1 VKTGERAN
9 VWPAFLEY
17 NVSSIFMIFSTLWEL
32 RSGVA
37 NKLMNQRANVLQG
50 PGQRTEEKFSFRK
63 VPGAF
68 ASLPRVLR
76 LVWSTSALLTIF
88 LGLLNLV
95 QGFIPAFSVSIT
107 ALVIDSVIRAIK
119 IHSTSPIWLPIGLQL
134 GITLLSSL
142 LNNLSNIVQQ
152 LLQEQVSNRVQLEI
166 LKKANT
172 LDLAFFENPEFY
184 DKMRQAANQSTYQPV
199 SMISQ
204 TFGLAQTVVTLVSL
218 IFLLVHLA
226 WWLAI
231 VALIVPIPAFFSST
245 RYGWR
250 GYQLMRRQ
258 SPERRLMAY
267 FVTLMTTDTYNKEVK
282 LFNLGDYFIGKFWDL
297 ATGLYKQDRKLL
309 LRRYNINFLWNGLT
323 VVANTAI
330 YLYVALQAV
339 AGRITLGGLTLY
351 TQTAVQVGQNFQS
364 LLNGIS
370 NTYENTLY
378 VNTLFDFLEYQPEIV
393 SPPKPQPIELPRN
406 VDGLDIEFRD
416 VSFTYPGKDPETH
429 AALKHASFTIH
440 AGEAIALVGRN
451 GAGKTTLVK
460 LLTRLY
466 DPDEGEIF
474 IGGRNIKEYDL
485 KDLREQVG
493 VIFQDYVNYYMTAQE
508 NIGVGRVEH
517 IEQRDLVMSAASKSG
532 ASAVIEKLP
541 NGYDTML
548 GRWFKDLKDSTQ
560 LSGGEWQKIALARAF
575 MRDARILVLDEPTSA
590 LDAQAEY
597 EVFTKFRELTRGK
610 TAVFISHRFSTVRL
624 ADRIFV
630 IENGS
635 IIESGSHEELI
646 ALDGRYAELFN
657 LQAEAYR

>member
-1 VKTGERAN
+1 MSQRVQ
-9 VWPAFLEY
+9 FL
-17 NVSSIFMIFSTLWEL
+17 
-32 RSGVA
+32 RGA
-37 NKLMNQRANVLQG
+37 
-50 PGQRTEEKFSFRK
+50 GQRTEEKFSFRK
-63 VPGAF
+63 VPEAF
-68 ASLPRVLR
+68 VSLPRVLR
-76 LVWSTSALLTIF
+76 LVWSTSALLTTL
-88 LGLLNLV
+88 LGLLNLA
-95 QGFIPAFSVSIT
+95 QGFIPALSVSIT
-107 ALVIDSVIRAIK
+107 ALVIDSVVRAIQ
-119 IHSTSPIWLPIGLQL
+119 IHSTSPIWLPIALQL
-134 GITLLSSL
+134 AIALISSL
-142 LNNLSNIVQQ
+142 LANVSNIVQQ

-204 TFGLAQTVVTLVSL
+204 TFGFGQTIVTLVSL

-282 LFNLGDYFIGKFWDL
+282 LFNLGDFFIGKFWHL
-297 ATGLYKQDRKLL
+297 ATTLYKQDRKLL
-309 LRRYNINFLWNGLT
+309 LRRYNINFLWTGLT
-323 VVANTAI
+323 VIANTAI
-330 YLYVALQAV
+330 YLYVALQTV

-393 SPPKPQPIELPRN
+393 SPPQPKPVVLPEN
-406 VDGLDIEFRD
+406 IHGLDIEFRD
-416 VSFTYPGKDPETH
+416 VSFTYPGKDPETQ

-466 DPDEGEIF
+466 DPDEGDIF

-508 NIGVGRVEH
+508 NIGVGRVAQ

-630 IENGS
+630 IENGR
-635 IIESGSHEELI
+635 IIESGTHQELI
-646 ALDGRYAELFN
+646 ALDGRYAQLFN

>member
-1 VKTGERAN
+1 MKQQ
-9 VWPAFLEY
+9 
-17 NVSSIFMIFSTLWEL
+17 IIFSS
-32 RSGVA
+32 R
-37 NKLMNQRANVLQG
+37 G
-50 PGQRTEEKFSFRK
+50 PGPRTDEKFSIKR
-63 VPGAF
+63 VPAAF

-76 LVWSTSALLTIF
+76 LVWSTSAVLTLI
-88 LGLLNLV
+88 LGLLSLA
-95 QGFIPAFSVSIT
+95 QGFMPAIT
-107 ALVIDSVIRAIK
+107 VTISGLVIDSVVQAIR
-119 IHSTSPIWLPIGLQL
+119 IHSIAPIWLPVGLQL
-134 GITLLSSL
+134 GAALASSL
-142 LNNLSNIVQQ
+142 LSTFSNTVQQ

-166 LKKANT
+166 LKKADT
-172 LDLAFFENPEFY
+172 LDLAFFENPESY
-184 DKMRQAANQSTYQPV
+184 DKIRQAANQSSYQPV
-199 SMISQ
+199 TMISQ
-204 TFGLAQTVVTLVSL
+204 TFDLGRTVVTLLSL
-218 IFLLVHLA
+218 IFLLLHLA

-267 FVTLMTTDTYNKEVK
+267 FVTLMTTDTYNKEIK
-282 LFNLGDYFIGKFWDL
+282 LFNLGGFFTRKFWRL
-297 ATGLYKQDRKLL
+297 ATDLYKQDKKLL
-309 LRRYNINFLWNGLT
+309 LRRYFTNFAWSGLT
-323 VVANTAI
+323 VAANSVI

-339 AGRITLGGLTLY
+339 VGRISLGGLTLY
-351 TQTAVQVGQNFQS
+351 TQTAVQVGQNFQG

-370 NTYENTLY
+370 STYENTLY
-378 VNTLFDFLEYQPEIV
+378 VNTLFEFLKYSPRIV
-393 SPPKPQPIELPRN
+393 SPVNPQALDSAAE
-406 VDGLDIEFRD
+406 VKGLDVEFRD

-429 AALKHASFTIH
+429 AALKHVSFTIR

-466 DPDEGEIF
+466 DPDGGEIL

-508 NIGVGRVEH
+508 NIGVGRVDK
-517 IEQRDLVMSAASKSG
+517 IEQRELVKSAASKSG
-532 ASAVIEKLP
+532 ADTVIEQLP
-541 NGYDTML
+541 QGYDTML
-548 GRWFKDLKDSTQ
+548 GRWFKDLKESTQ
-560 LSGGEWQKIALARAF
+560 LSGGEWQKIALARAI

-590 LDAQAEY
+590 LDAQAEH
-597 EVFTKFRELTRGK
+597 EVFTHFRSLTRGK
-610 TAVFISHRFSTVRL
+610 TAVFVSHRFSTVRL

-635 IIESGSHEELI
+635 IIESGSHYDLI
-646 ALDGRYAELFN
+646 ALHGRYAELFD

>member
-1 VKTGERAN
+1 
-9 VWPAFLEY
+9 
-17 NVSSIFMIFSTLWEL
+17 MIFFSSGIEK
-32 RSGVA
+32 RSSR
-37 NKLMNQRANVLQG
+37 KPMNQRVNPRRG
-50 PGQRTEEKFSFRK
+50 SGQRPEEKFSIRK
-63 VPGAF
+63 VPEAF
-68 ASLPRVLR
+68 VSLPRVLR
-76 LVWSTSALLTIF
+76 LVWSTSAPLTTV
-88 LGLLNLV
+88 LGFLNLA
-95 QGFIPAFSVSIT
+95 QGFIPALSVSIT
-107 ALVIDSVIRAIK
+107 ALVIDSVVRAIQ
-119 IHSTSPIWLPIGLQL
+119 IHSVSPIWLPIALQL
-134 GITLLSSL
+134 GIALISSL
-142 LNNLSNIVQQ
+142 LNNVSNIVQQ

-184 DKMRQAANQSTYQPV
+184 DKMRQATNQSTYQPV

-204 TFGLAQTVVTLVSL
+204 TFGFGQTLVTLASL

-231 VALIVPIPAFFSST
+231 VALLVPIPAFFSST

-282 LFNLGDYFIGKFWDL
+282 LFNLGDFFIGKFWDL
-297 ATGLYKQDRKLL
+297 ATALYKQDRKLL
-309 LRRYNINFLWNGLT
+309 LRRYNINFLWTSLT
-323 VVANTAI
+323 VIANTVI
-330 YLYVALQAV
+330 YLYVALQTV

-370 NTYENTLY
+370 STYENTLY

-393 SPPKPQPIELPRN
+393 SPPEPKPVEVPLDI
-406 VDGLDIEFRD
+406 DGLEIEFRD

-508 NIGVGRVEH
+508 NIGVGRVAH
-517 IEQRDLVMSAASKSG
+517 IEQRDMVMSAASKSG

-541 NGYDTML
+541 SGYDTML
-548 GRWFKDLKDSTQ
+548 GRWFKDLKESTQ

-635 IIESGSHEELI
+635 IKESGSHEELI
-646 ALDGRYAELFN
+646 AVNGRYAELFN

>member
-1 VKTGERAN
+1 MIQSAN
-9 VWPAFLEY
+9 PRRG
-17 NVSSIFMIFSTLWEL
+17 S
-32 RSGVA
+32 
-37 NKLMNQRANVLQG
+37 
-50 PGQRTEEKFSFRK
+50 GQRTEEKFSFRK
-63 VPGAF
+63 VPEAF
-68 ASLPRVLR
+68 VSLPRVLR
-76 LVWSTSALLTIF
+76 LVWSTSAPLTTLLGF
-88 LGLLNLV
+88 LNLA
-95 QGFIPAFSVSIT
+95 QGFIPALSVSIT
-107 ALVIDSVIRAIK
+107 ALVIDSVVRAIK
-119 IHSTSPIWLPIGLQL
+119 IHSVSPIWLPIALQL
-134 GITLLSSL
+134 GIALLSSL
-142 LNNLSNIVQQ
+142 LSNVSNIVQQ
-152 LLQEQVSNRVQLEI
+152 LLQEQVSNRVKLEI

-184 DKMRQAANQSTYQPV
+184 DKMRQATNQSTYQPV

-204 TFGLAQTVVTLVSL
+204 TFGFGQTIVTLATL

-231 VALIVPIPAFFSST
+231 VALLVPIPAFFSST

-282 LFNLGDYFIGKFWDL
+282 LFNLGDFFIGKFWDL
-297 ATGLYKQDRKLL
+297 ATTLYKQDRKLL
-309 LRRYNINFLWNGLT
+309 LRRYNINFLWTSLT
-323 VVANTAI
+323 VISNTVI
-330 YLYVALQAV
+330 YLYVALQTV

-378 VNTLFDFLEYQPEIV
+378 VNTLFDFLEYQSEIV
-393 SPPKPQPIELPRN
+393 SPPEPKPVEVPMDI
-406 VDGLDIEFRD
+406 DGLEIEFRD
-416 VSFTYPGKDPETH
+416 VSFTYPGKDPEKQ
-429 AALKHASFTIH
+429 AALKHASFTIR

-485 KDLREQVG
+485 KELREQVG

-508 NIGVGRVEH
+508 NIGVGRVAH

-541 NGYDTML
+541 SGYDTML
-548 GRWFKDLKDSTQ
+548 GRWFKDLKESTQ

>member
-1 VKTGERAN
+1 MKQQTVFFGGWR
-9 VWPAFLEY
+9 
-17 NVSSIFMIFSTLWEL
+17 
-32 RSGVA
+32 
-37 NKLMNQRANVLQG
+37 QRADEN
-50 PGQRTEEKFSFRK
+50 FSLKK

-68 ASLPRVLR
+68 VSLPRVLG
-76 LVWSTSALLTIF
+76 LVWSTNAPLTTL
-88 LGLLNLV
+88 LGLLNLA
-95 QGFIPAFSVSIT
+95 QGFTPAISVSIT
-107 ALVIDSVIRAIK
+107 GLVIDSVVRAIN
-119 IHSTSPIWLPIGLQL
+119 IHSTAPIWLPIGLQL
-134 GITLLSSL
+134 AITLLSSL
-142 LNNLSNIVQQ
+142 LSNLSNSVQQ

-166 LKKANT
+166 VKKANT

-204 TFGLAQTVVTLVSL
+204 TFDLGRTLVTLFSL
-218 IFLLVHLA
+218 IFLLTHLA
-226 WWLAI
+226 WWLAV

-282 LFNLGDYFIGKFWDL
+282 LFNLGDFFIGRFWDL
-297 ATGLYKQDRKLL
+297 ATRLYKQDKKLL
-309 LRRYNINFLWNGLT
+309 LRRYNINFVWTGLT

-351 TQTAVQVGQNFQS
+351 TQTAVQVGQNFQG

-378 VNTLFDFLEYQPEIV
+378 VNTLFDFLEYQPRIV
-393 SPPKPQPIELPRN
+393 SPPSPQA
-406 VDGLDIEFRD
+406 VDSPKEVEGLDIEFRD
-416 VSFTYPGKDPETH
+416 VSFTYPGKDPETQ
-429 AALKHASFTIH
+429 AALKHVSFTIH
-440 AGEAIALVGRN
+440 AGEAVALVGRN

-466 DPDEGEIF
+466 DPDEGEIL

-485 KDLREQVG
+485 KELREQAG
-493 VIFQDYVNYYMTAQE
+493 VIFQDYVNYYMTAHE
-508 NIGVGRVEH
+508 NIGVGRVDK
-517 IEQRDLVMSAASKSG
+517 IEYRELVMSAARKSG
-532 ASAVIEKLP
+532 ASSVIEQLP
-541 NGYDTML
+541 QGYDTML

-575 MRDARILVLDEPTSA
+575 MRDARILVLDEPTSS
-590 LDAQAEY
+590 LDAQAEH
-597 EVFTKFRELTRGK
+597 EVFTHFRTLTEGK

-635 IIESGSHEELI
+635 IIESGSHHELI
-646 ALDGRYAELFN
+646 SLNGRYANLFN

>member
-1 VKTGERAN
+1 MNRERRFASR
-9 VWPAFLEY
+9 AA
-17 NVSSIFMIFSTLWEL
+17 
-32 RSGVA
+32 VA
-37 NKLMNQRANVLQG
+37 AS
-50 PGQRTEEKFSFRK
+50 EEKFSIKK
-63 VPGAF
+63 VPGALI
-68 ASLPRVLR
+68 SLPRVLR
-76 LVWSTSALLTIF
+76 LVWSTSAILTI
-88 LGLLNLV
+88 LMGILSLL
-95 QGFIPAFSVSIT
+95 QGFTPAFSVTIT
-107 ALVIDSVIRAIK
+107 ALVIDSVVKAIR

-142 LNNLSNIVQQ
+142 LSTLSNIVQQ
-152 LLQEQVSNRVQLEI
+152 LLQEQVSNRVQLNI
-166 LKKANT
+166 LKKSNT

-204 TFGLAQTVVTLVSL
+204 TFDLGRTLITL
-218 IFLLVHLA
+218 ITMIFLLLHLA

-282 LFNLGDYFIGKFWDL
+282 LFNLGNFFIDKFWNL
-297 ATGLYKQDRKLL
+297 ATELYKQDKKLL
-309 LRRYNINFLWNGLT
+309 VRRYLTNFGWVSLT
-323 VVANTAI
+323 GGANSAI

-339 AGRITLGGLTLY
+339 VGRITLGGLTLY
-351 TQTAVQVGQNFQS
+351 TQTAVQVGQSFQG
-364 LLNGIS
+364 LLSGIS
-370 NTYENTLY
+370 STYENTLY
-378 VNTLFDFLEYQPEIV
+378 VNTLFEFLEYEPKIV
-393 SPPKPQPIELPRN
+393 SPPSPQPIDPLLEIKGFD
-406 VDGLDIEFRD
+406 VEFRN
-416 VSFTYPGKDPETH
+416 VSFTYPGKDPETQ
-429 AALKHASFTIH
+429 AALRNVSFTIH
-440 AGEAIALVGRN
+440 AGEAVALVGRN
-451 GAGKTTLVK
+451 GAGKTTMVK

-466 DPDEGEIF
+466 DPDEGEIL

-485 KDLREQVG
+485 QELRAQVG
-493 VIFQDYVNYYMTAQE
+493 VIFQDYVNYYMTARE
-508 NIGVGRVEH
+508 NIGIGRVDK
-517 IEQRDLVMSAASKSG
+517 IENKELVMSAAHKSG
-532 ASAVIEKLP
+532 ASDVIERLP
-541 NGYDTML
+541 QGYETML

-575 MRDARILVLDEPTSA
+575 MRDARILVLDEPTSS

-597 EVFTKFRELTRGK
+597 EVFKQFRVLTEGK

-624 ADRIFV
+624 ADRILV
-630 IENGS
+630 LENGKIIENGS
-635 IIESGSHEELI
+635 HKDLI

>member
-1 VKTGERAN
+1 MRRSI
-9 VWPAFLEY
+9 
-17 NVSSIFMIFSTLWEL
+17 VSS
-32 RSGVA
+32 SGGPSSLA
-37 NKLMNQRANVLQG
+37 N
-50 PGQRTEEKFSFRK
+50 EKFSIKR
-63 VPGAF
+63 VPSGF
-68 ASLPRVLR
+68 ASLQRVLH
-76 LVWSTSALLTIF
+76 LVWSTSAVLTVM
-88 LGLLNLV
+88 LGLLSLA
-95 QGFIPAFSVSIT
+95 QGFLPAVTVTISG
-107 ALVIDSVIRAIK
+107 LVIDSVVRAIR
-119 IHSTSPIWLPIGLQL
+119 IQSIAPIWLPVVLQL
-134 GITLLSSL
+134 GAALASSL
-142 LNNLSNIVQQ
+142 LSTFSNTVQQ
-152 LLQEQVSNRVQLEI
+152 LLQEQVANRVQLDI

-172 LDLAFFENPEFY
+172 LDLSFFENPESY
-184 DKMRQAANQSTYQPV
+184 DKIRQAANQSSYQPV
-199 SMISQ
+199 TMISQ
-204 TFGLAQTVVTLVSL
+204 TFDLGRTIVTLFTL
-218 IFLLVHLA
+218 IFLLLHLA

-267 FVTLMTTDTYNKEVK
+267 FVTLMTTDTYNNEIK
-282 LFNLGDYFIGKFWDL
+282 LFNLGDFFIGKFWDL
-297 ATGLYKQDRKLL
+297 ATGLYKQDKKLL
-309 LRRYNINFLWNGLT
+309 LRRYNINFLWTGLT

-378 VNTLFDFLEYQPEIV
+378 VNTLFDFLEYEPEIV
-393 SPPKPQPIELPRN
+393 SPPKPQPVELPRN
-406 VDGLDIEFRD
+406 VSGLDIEFRD

-474 IGGRNIKEYDL
+474 IGGRNIKEYNL
-485 KDLREQVG
+485 KELREQVG

-508 NIGVGRVEH
+508 NIGVGRVDK
-517 IEQRDLVMSAASKSG
+517 IEQRELVKSAASKSG
-532 ASAVIEKLP
+532 ADTVIEQLP
-541 NGYDTML
+541 QGYDTML
-548 GRWFKDLKDSTQ
+548 GRWFKDLKESTQ

-590 LDAQAEY
+590 LDAQAEH
-597 EVFTKFRELTRGK
+597 EVFTHFRSLTRGK

-635 IIESGSHEELI
+635 IIESGSHRELI
-646 ALDGRYAELFN
+646 ALHGRYAELFD